1 MSKRILIFSTAYLP
15 FIGGAE
21 IAVKEI
27 TDRLSGEY
35 EFDLITARLD
45 GSLPKVEKIGE
56 VTVYRIG
63 IGVPIL
69 DKLAVPFLG
78 AIKALFL
85 HKRRSYKAF
94 WAIMATFASG
104 AGYLANSLRK
114 AFGRKKIPMILTL
127 QEGDSEEHLTYNR
140 GGLIS
145 ISWYLALKRTDTLTA
160 ISNYLLKRAKGMGFV
175 GRSFLIPNGVNVK
188 YFQLPTPD
196 IEQIELRKELG
207 MRDSDVLLITTSRL
221 TKKNSVED
229 IIKSLQYLPS
239 NVKFLIL
246 GVGEE
251 EASLKRLAKDA
262 ELEERVRFLGLVRHA
277 DIPKYLNACDIFV
290 RPSLSEGMG
299 NSFIEAMASGIP
311 VIATPVGGITD
322 FLKDGVTGLFCE
334 VKNPESIAKKVKEYL
349 ENPALREQIIINAKK
364 MVMEK
369 YDWDMVASDMK
380 NKVFSML

>member
-1 MSKRILIFSTAYLP
+1 
-15 FIGGAE
+15 
-21 IAVKEI
+21 
-27 TDRLSGEY
+27 
-35 EFDLITARLD
+35 
-45 GSLPKVEKIGE
+45 
-56 VTVYRIG
+56 
-63 IGVPIL
+63 
-69 DKLAVPFLG
+69 
-78 AIKALFL
+78 
-85 HKRRSYKAF
+85 
-94 WAIMATFASG
+94 
-104 AGYLANSLRK
+104 
-114 AFGRKKIPMILTL
+114 MILTL